1 MTTEGGTAR
10 LARLAAEFGVIVVG
24 VFVAV
29 AAESWWSDREERQF
43 ERELREDMATEFAEN
58 IVILEQDLAI
68 NAEAQAHMMALAMMD
83 DAALLAMSDDVLSVQ
98 YGVFPSWA
106 GFDPA
111 MGAVQALVGSGN
123 LGVISD
129 RNLRLKL
136 SHWSGLLDEKQRY
149 TLQTTN
155 YQLTTLVG
163 AISEVVA
170 DGAWSPEE
178 RRRMR
183 SLYRSLGVL
192 HGFVI
197 ANQRRLIEEAR
208 AIHDY
213 LRETV

>member
-1 MTTEGGTAR
+1 MTADSETGRFG
-10 LARLAAEFGVIVVG
+10 RLAAEFVVIVVG

-43 ERELREDMATEFAEN
+43 ERELREDMVTEFAQN
-58 IVILEQDLAI
+58 IAILEDDLAV
-68 NAEAQAHMMALAMMD
+68 NAEAQAHMMALATMD
-83 DAALLAMSDDVLSVQ
+83 DAALLAMADDVLTAQ
-98 YGVFPSWA
+98 YGVFPNWA

-111 MGAVQALVGSGN
+111 MGYVQALVGSGN
-123 LGVISD
+123 LGTISD
-129 RNLRLKL
+129 RTLRLKL

-149 TLQTTN
+149 TLQATN

-163 AISEVVA
+163 AISEVRA

-178 RRRMR
+178 RRRMQ

-192 HGFVI
+192 QGFVI

-213 LRETV
+213 LLEST